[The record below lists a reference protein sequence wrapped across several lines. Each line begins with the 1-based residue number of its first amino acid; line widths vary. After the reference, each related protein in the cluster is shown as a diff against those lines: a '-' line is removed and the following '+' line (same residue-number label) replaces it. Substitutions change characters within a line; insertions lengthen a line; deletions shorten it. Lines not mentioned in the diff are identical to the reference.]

1 MCGVD
6 TEEDFPWP
14 TCEAHYNLVT
24 SFTDFYSWAWNC
36 QKEPHGHVHIW
47 IGGASDCEEEY
58 SIIGEL
64 VGEETSRNLVSLSFT
79 HHKELYRKGI
89 FSCTGSADVSQTPE
103 QVKP

>member
-1 MCGVD
+1 M
-6 TEEDFPWP
+6 
-14 TCEAHYNLVT
+14 
-24 SFTDFYSWAWNC
+24 
-36 QKEPHGHVHIW
+36 HIW